1 MCSARP
7 SAVVNR
13 NRNGWQI
20 TCVTA
25 SAKSTASSSLA
36 SSRLSNP

>member
-1 MCSARP
+1 MCSAAP

-13 NRNGWQI
+13 SRNGWQI
-20 TCVTA
+20 TRVTA
-25 SAKSTASSSLA
+25 SAKSSASKTLA